1 MHLVQMIINLWYCRQ
16 GFLTQNC
23 KSFFKTVSPLVFCIH
38 FIILDKISINF
49 TYIFRIW
56 KGLSANMQ
64 MIIVCLFSFLW
75 NSKLTTFSFVRKRM
89 QCLCFWKKDLLLF
102 WRPIWIAKVSNEVLY
117 LLYLSFLKRDSC
129 PRGQDQMHFFE
140 AQPFVIFHCKSLF
153 RACL

>member
-23 KSFFKTVSPLVFCIH
+23 KSCFKTVSPLVFCIH

-49 TYIFRIW
+49 TYTFRIW

-89 QCLCFWKKDLLLF
+89 QCLCFWKKRFIALLKTNLNSKSVKRSFIFIIPVFFKARQLSKGSRPNALF
-102 WRPIWIAKVSNEVLY
+102 WSSAICY
-117 LLYLSFLKRDSC
+117 F
-129 PRGQDQMHFFE
+129 
-140 AQPFVIFHCKSLF
+140 SL
-153 RACL
+153 